1 VDRKNDRCALAVIRG
16 IRSNY
21 IARNVDCSKVN
32 SILKACFLYSTA
44 AQLPEVRMES
54 VEYRERPQRWGL
66 ITAWPAT
73 RVMRGGDL
81 GMVDIILGSWQFPVL
96 P

>member
-1 VDRKNDRCALAVIRG
+1 
-16 IRSNY
+16 
-21 IARNVDCSKVN
+21 
-32 SILKACFLYSTA
+32 
-44 AQLPEVRMES
+44 MES

-96 P
+96 SLNENYMSLRGGKP